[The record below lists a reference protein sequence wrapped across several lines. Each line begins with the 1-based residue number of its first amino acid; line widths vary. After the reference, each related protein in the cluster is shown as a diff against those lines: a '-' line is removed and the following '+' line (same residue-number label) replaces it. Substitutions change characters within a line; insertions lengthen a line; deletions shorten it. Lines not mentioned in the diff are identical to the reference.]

1 MGARIPSLSSPIF
14 PGTLR
19 LLIELFFVDDE
30 IHRRYRAKGLLDK
43 SSKLLTGRSIIMSDS
58 EHWRVTNAVSRQGYL
73 DGITQ
78 SMETVD
84 NLEWDE
90 HKRTHQLM
98 YDYADFQI

>member
-1 MGARIPSLSSPIF
+1 
-14 PGTLR
+14 
-19 LLIELFFVDDE
+19 
-30 IHRRYRAKGLLDK
+30 
-43 SSKLLTGRSIIMSDS
+43 MSDS